1 MFKYAIATF
10 VLVVGAVLV
19 APVDAS
25 LMIDDFATGG
35 TTLTLAHSEINKFS
49 LETGLAG
56 PSIYK
61 DRRYSQL
68 DWQPQTNGNVGDSA
82 TLAVNSGG
90 SGVASITKVGEPRF
104 WFGYGQWAF
113 DSTWDEDWSGAD
125 KALLKI
131 TFAGAGA
138 PEKIRVKFYIN
149 GDIGGVN
156 KYLND
161 EILFDPGQKVG
172 YYALSGTSNPQ
183 NVDIDLLRQHVTGMA
198 VYYVGANNGTMN
210 WALDKVEL
218 VPVPEPA
225 TMGMLAIGGMGLLSR
240 RRRNK

>member
-1 MFKYAIATF
+1 MLKRTLILTTF
-10 VLVVGAVLV
+10 VLGMVFVS
-19 APVDAS
+19 PAS
-25 LMIDDFATGG
+25 ALMIDDFETGG
-35 TTLTLAHSEINKFS
+35 TTLTLAATDINKWN
-49 LETGLAG
+49 LETGLSHPNTYNG
-56 PSIYK
+56 
-61 DRRYSQL
+61 RRYSQL
-68 DWQPQTNGNVGDSA
+68 DWQPETNGNVGDSA

-113 DSTWDEDWSGAD
+113 DFSWDEDWSAPD
-125 KALLKI
+125 KDLLKI

-138 PEKIRVKFYIN
+138 PESIRVKFYLN

-161 EILFDPGQKVG
+161 EIVFSAGQKVG

-183 NVDIDLLRQHVTGMA
+183 NVDVDALREHVTGMV
-198 VYYVGANNGTMN
+198 VYYVGADNGNKN
-210 WALDKVEL
+210 WALEQVEL

-225 TMGMLAIGGMGLLSR
+225 TMGVLGLGGLSVLAR
-240 RRRNK
+240 RRRK